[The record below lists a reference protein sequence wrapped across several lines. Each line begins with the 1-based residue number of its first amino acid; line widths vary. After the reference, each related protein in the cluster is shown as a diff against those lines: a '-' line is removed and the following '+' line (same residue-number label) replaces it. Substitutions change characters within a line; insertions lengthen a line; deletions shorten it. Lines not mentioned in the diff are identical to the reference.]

1 MLKGVNRQI
10 IEIGDTGNIY
20 FEKAL
25 LFVRPNFS
33 DSPQNTLS
41 REARDLIGNASG
53 YTGIK
58 MRRKEQRFKKAAFAS
73 VCGVVGAAITA
84 AIMMIVK

>member
-25 LFVRPNFS
+25 LFVRPTFS
-33 DSPQNTLS
+33 DSHQSTLS
-41 REARDLIGNASG
+41 REARELIGSAGG
-53 YTGIK
+53 YTGLR
-58 MRRKEQRFKKAAFAS
+58 MRRKEQRLKKAAFAS
-73 VCGVVGAAITA
+73 VCGATGAAVTA
-84 AIMMIVK
+84 VIMLLVR